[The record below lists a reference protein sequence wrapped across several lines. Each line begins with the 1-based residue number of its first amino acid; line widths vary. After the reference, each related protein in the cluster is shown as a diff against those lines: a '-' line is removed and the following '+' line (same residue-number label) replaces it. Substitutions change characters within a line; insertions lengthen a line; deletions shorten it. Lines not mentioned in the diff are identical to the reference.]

1 MNEASTQRLDLL
13 LLARLATAGP
23 RPPAPSK
30 LESDLFPLV
39 EARLSRR
46 EWTSQ
51 CAERLDA
58 LHGAG
63 DIDERRVPTKAG
75 RQRLEKA
82 LGVVE
87 LPEKWAAVWQ
97 ALVPALV
104 LELPGSR
111 WQEVAKADQ
120 LRARLIR
127 QHRRLPVPE
136 TASLAQTVD
145 AQAWQELGAPAKGKG
160 NKGKLGAQAVK
171 LALMEKALGIPVRTM
186 TEAVNAYCWTLLGEP
201 AQVDFSMGKL
211 RRVLLER
218 SLGLTLRAPTLSGA
232 KAGELLATE
241 AVGTTT
247 SSIDVVRRSLVSR
260 WLFGVGPRPAARA
273 PEDAAPTK
281 PASVAPPPAP
291 APPAS
296 PLPSVVSAEP
306 LSLEPWAKQLQ
317 ALADRAEHGR
327 YGNDRVF
334 IAAVWRAAQAVPA
347 LAEPS
352 LEAFKARLL
361 EANRKRLLQLHRA
374 DLVGAMDRNLVRE
387 SETSHLNSTFHF
399 IETHPRRTA

>member
-1 MNEASTQRLDLL
+1 MNEASVQRLDLL

-46 EWTSQ
+46 EWASQ
-51 CAERLDA
+51 CAERLEA
-58 LHGAG
+58 LRAAG
-63 DIDERRVPTKAG
+63 DVDERRVPTKTG
-75 RQRLEKA
+75 LQRLRKA
-82 LGVVE
+82 LGVAE
-87 LPEKWAAVWQ
+87 LPAKWPAVWQ

-111 WQEVAKADQ
+111 WQELAKADQ

-127 QHRRLPVPE
+127 RHRRLPVPE
-136 TASLAQTVD
+136 TASLAQVVD
-145 AQAWQELGAPAKGKG
+145 AQAWQELGGPAKG
-160 NKGKLGAQAVK
+160 KGKLGAQAVK
-171 LALMEKALGIPVRTM
+171 LAIMEKALGIPVRTI

-211 RRVLLER
+211 RRVLLQR
-218 SLGLTLRAPTLSGA
+218 SLGKSLRAPTLSGA
-232 KAGELLATE
+232 KVGELLATE

-260 WLFGVGPRPAARA
+260 WIFGESGSGDRSSGEPRPAARA
-273 PEDAAPTK
+273 AGD
-281 PASVAPPPAP
+281 APPPSP

-296 PLPSVVSAEP
+296 PPPSVVAAEP

-317 ALADRAEHGR
+317 ALADRSEHGR
-327 YGNDRVF
+327 YGDDRVF

-387 SETSHLNSTFHF
+387 SETSHLNATFHF